1 MKFRNKGVVLISI
14 LLIVLLLSAVA
25 ITFGNKYL
33 VSLKRAQ
40 YIEFQSL
47 SLNAFRNV
55 EAMSLNKID
64 KFSRF
69 NSSNLTKVNPLL
81 TDGIYFEIN
90 GATIVGSIH
99 DASNCFNINS
109 LVRAGKEDYQEN
121 KKSMNVFRELMYLTE
136 VDNNVAEEIID
147 QIIDWIDKNS
157 NPRAYGLEDY
167 YYSGPL
173 HNPREFSGSRLL
185 IDIEELKSIPSV
197 RLVDWN
203 IFKELFCAYPYASD
217 LRLNINTLDK
227 NNIFLLTSFF
237 PKIDL
242 KDAEYIIENIPMNGF
257 EDINA
262 FLQSF
267 EAIDLRSPNGEV
279 LFTSDIFNIET
290 VIDYEGYSASSK
302 STLIY
307 GKNKNGYILS
317 RTYNGI

>member
-69 NSSNLTKVNPLL
+69 NSSNLTKENPLL
-81 TDGIYFEIN
+81 TDEIYFEIN
-90 GATIVGSIH
+90 GATIVGSID

-109 LVRAGKEDYQEN
+109 LVRAGKDDYQEN
-121 KKSMNVFRELMYLTE
+121 KKSMNAFRELMYLAE

-147 QIIDWIDKNS
+147 QIIDWVDKNS

-173 HNPREFSGSRLL
+173 HNPREFSGGRLL

-197 RLVDWN
+197 RLVDWD
-203 IFKELFCAYPYASD
+203 IFKEFFCAYPFATN
-217 LRLNINTLDK
+217 LKLNINTLDK
-227 NNIFLLTSFF
+227 NNILLLTAFF
-237 PKIDL
+237 PKIDI
-242 KDAEYIIENIPMNGF
+242 KDSEYIIENIPLNGF
-257 EDINA
+257 QDINA

-267 EAIDLRSPNGEV
+267 DDIDLSSPNGEI

>member
-69 NSSNLTKVNPLL
+69 NSSNLTKENPLL
-81 TDGIYFEIN
+81 TDEIYFEIN
-90 GATIVGSIH
+90 GATIVGSID

-121 KKSMNVFRELMYLTE
+121 KKSMNAFRELMYLAE
-136 VDNNVAEEIID
+136 VDNNVSEEIID

-173 HNPREFSGSRLL
+173 HNPREFSGGRLL

-197 RLVDWN
+197 RLVDWD
-203 IFKELFCAYPYASD
+203 IFKEFFCAYPFATN
-217 LRLNINTLDK
+217 LKLNINTLDK
-227 NNIFLLTSFF
+227 NNILLLTAFF
-237 PKIDL
+237 PKIDI
-242 KDAEYIIENIPMNGF
+242 KDSEYIIENIPLNGFQDINTFLQAF
-257 EDINA
+257 EDI
-262 FLQSF
+262 
-267 EAIDLRSPNGEV
+267 DLSSPNGEV
-279 LFTSDIFNIET
+279 IFTSDIFNIET

>member
-69 NSSNLTKVNPLL
+69 NSSNLTKENPLL
-81 TDGIYFEIN
+81 TDEIYFEIN
-90 GATIVGSIH
+90 GATIVGSID

-109 LVRAGKEDYQEN
+109 LVRAGKDDYQEN
-121 KKSMNVFRELMYLTE
+121 KKSMNAFRELMYLAE

-147 QIIDWIDKNS
+147 QIIDWVDKNS

-173 HNPREFSGSRLL
+173 HSPREFSGGRLL

-197 RLVDWN
+197 RLVDWD
-203 IFKELFCAYPYASD
+203 IFREFFCAYPFATD
-217 LRLNINTLDK
+217 LKLNINTLDK
-227 NNIFLLTSFF
+227 NNILLLTAFF
-237 PKIDL
+237 PKIDI
-242 KDAEYIIENIPMNGF
+242 KDSEYIIENIPLNGF
-257 EDINA
+257 QDINA

-267 EAIDLRSPNGEV
+267 DDIDLSSPNGEI

>member
-81 TDGIYFEIN
+81 TDEIYFEIN

-185 IDIEELKSIPSV
+185 IDIEELKSIPSI

-267 EAIDLRSPNGEV
+267 EAIDLSSPNGEV

>member
-69 NSSNLTKVNPLL
+69 NSSNLTKENPLL
-81 TDGIYFEIN
+81 TDEIYFEIN
-90 GATIVGSIH
+90 GATIVGSID

-121 KKSMNVFRELMYLTE
+121 KKSMNAFRELMYLAE

-173 HNPREFSGSRLL
+173 HNPREFSGGRLL

-197 RLVDWN
+197 RLVDWD
-203 IFKELFCAYPYASD
+203 IFKEFFCAYPFATD
-217 LRLNINTLDK
+217 LKLNINTLDK
-227 NNIFLLTSFF
+227 NNILLLTAFF
-237 PKIDL
+237 PKIDI
-242 KDAEYIIENIPMNGF
+242 KDSEYIIENIPLNGF
-257 EDINA
+257 QDINA

-267 EAIDLRSPNGEV
+267 DDIDLSSPNGEI

>member
-69 NSSNLTKVNPLL
+69 NSSNLTKENPLL
-81 TDGIYFEIN
+81 TDEIYFEIN
-90 GATIVGSIH
+90 GATIVGSID

-121 KKSMNVFRELMYLTE
+121 KKSMNAFRELMYLAE

-173 HNPREFSGSRLL
+173 HNPREFSGGRLL

-197 RLVDWN
+197 RLVDWD
-203 IFKELFCAYPYASD
+203 IFKEFFCAYPFATN
-217 LRLNINTLDK
+217 LKLNINTLDK
-227 NNIFLLTSFF
+227 NNILLLTAFF
-237 PKIDL
+237 PKIDI
-242 KDAEYIIENIPMNGF
+242 KDSEYIIENIPLNGF
-257 EDINA
+257 QDINT
-262 FLQSF
+262 FLQAF
-267 EAIDLRSPNGEV
+267 EHIDLSSPNGEV
-279 LFTSDIFNIET
+279 IFTSDIFNIET

>member
-1 MKFRNKGVVLISI
+1 MKFRNRGVVLISI

-69 NSSNLTKVNPLL
+69 NSSNLTKENPLL
-81 TDGIYFEIN
+81 TDEIYFEIN
-90 GATIVGSIH
+90 GATIIGSID

-121 KKSMNVFRELMYLTE
+121 KKSMNAFRELMYLAE

-147 QIIDWIDKNS
+147 QIIDWMFIL
-157 NPRAYGLEDY
+157 G
-167 YYSGPL
+167 
-173 HNPREFSGSRLL
+173 RLL

-197 RLVDWN
+197 RLVDWD
-203 IFKELFCAYPYASD
+203 IFKEFFCAYPFATN
-217 LRLNINTLDK
+217 LKLNINTLDK

-237 PKIDL
+237 PNIDL
-242 KDAEYIIENIPMNGF
+242 KDAEFIIENIPLNGF

-262 FLQSF
+262 FLQF
-267 EAIDLRSPNGEV
+267 FDDIDLSSPNGEI
-279 LFTSDIFNIET
+279 LFTSDIFNIKT

>member
-69 NSSNLTKVNPLL
+69 NSSNLTKENPLL
-81 TDGIYFEIN
+81 TDEIYFEIN
-90 GATIVGSIH
+90 GATIVVSID

-109 LVRAGKEDYQEN
+109 LVTAGKEDYQEN
-121 KKSMNVFRELMYLTE
+121 KKSMNAFRELMYLAE

-173 HNPREFSGSRLL
+173 HNPREFSGGRLL

-197 RLVDWN
+197 RLVDWD
-203 IFKELFCAYPYASD
+203 IFKEFFCAYPFATN
-217 LRLNINTLDK
+217 LKLNINTLDK
-227 NNIFLLTSFF
+227 NNILLLTAFF
-237 PKIDL
+237 PKIDI
-242 KDAEYIIENIPMNGF
+242 KDSEYIIENIPLNGF
-257 EDINA
+257 QDINA

-267 EAIDLRSPNGEV
+267 DDIDLSSPNGEI

>member
-69 NSSNLTKVNPLL
+69 NSSNLTKENPLL
-81 TDGIYFEIN
+81 TDEIYFEIN
-90 GATIVGSIH
+90 GATIVGSIG

-121 KKSMNVFRELMYLTE
+121 KKSMNAFRELMYLAE

-173 HNPREFSGSRLL
+173 HNPREFSGGRLL

-197 RLVDWN
+197 RLVDWD
-203 IFKELFCAYPYASD
+203 IFKEFFCAYPFATN
-217 LRLNINTLDK
+217 LKLNINTLDK
-227 NNIFLLTSFF
+227 NNILLLTAFF
-237 PKIDL
+237 PKIDI
-242 KDAEYIIENIPMNGF
+242 KDSEYIIENIPLNGFQDINTFLQAF
-257 EDINA
+257 EDI
-262 FLQSF
+262 
-267 EAIDLRSPNGEV
+267 DLSSPNGEV
-279 LFTSDIFNIET
+279 IFTSDIFNIET

-307 GKNKNGYILS
+307 GKNKNG
-317 RTYNGI
+317 

>member
-69 NSSNLTKVNPLL
+69 NSSNLTKENPLL
-81 TDGIYFEIN
+81 TDEIYFEIN

-109 LVRAGKEDYQEN
+109 LVRAGKEDYLEN

-136 VDNNVAEEIID
+136 VDNNLTEEIID

-173 HNPREFSGSRLL
+173 HNPREFSGGRLL

-197 RLVDWN
+197 RLVDWD
-203 IFKELFCAYPYASD
+203 IFKEFFCAYPFATN
-217 LRLNINTLDK
+217 LKLNINTLDK
-227 NNIFLLTSFF
+227 NNILLLTAFF
-237 PKIDL
+237 PKIDI
-242 KDAEYIIENIPMNGF
+242 KDSEYIIENIPLNGF
-257 EDINA
+257 EDINT
-262 FLQSF
+262 FLQAF
-267 EAIDLRSPNGEV
+267 EDIDLSSPNGEV
-279 LFTSDIFNIET
+279 IFTSDIFNIET

>member
-69 NSSNLTKVNPLL
+69 NSSNLTKENPLL
-81 TDGIYFEIN
+81 TDEIYFEIN
-90 GATIVGSIH
+90 GATIVGSID

-121 KKSMNVFRELMYLTE
+121 KKSMNAFRELMYLAE

-173 HNPREFSGSRLL
+173 HNPREFSGGRLL

-197 RLVDWN
+197 RLVDWD
-203 IFKELFCAYPYASD
+203 IFKEFFCAYPFATN
-217 LRLNINTLDK
+217 LKLNINTLDK
-227 NNIFLLTSFF
+227 NNILLLTAFF
-237 PKIDL
+237 PKIDI
-242 KDAEYIIENIPMNGF
+242 KDSEYIIENIPLDGFQDINTFLQAF
-257 EDINA
+257 EDI
-262 FLQSF
+262 
-267 EAIDLRSPNGEV
+267 DLSSPNGEV
-279 LFTSDIFNIET
+279 IFTSDIFNIET

>member
-1 MKFRNKGVVLISI
+1 MNFRNKGVVLISI
-14 LLIVLLLSAVA
+14 LLIVLLLSAIA

-69 NSSNLTKVNPLL
+69 NSSNLTKENPLL
-81 TDGIYFEIN
+81 TDEIYFEIN
-90 GATIVGSIH
+90 GATIVGSID

-109 LVRAGKEDYQEN
+109 LVRADKEDFQEN
-121 KKSMNVFRELMYLTE
+121 QKSMNVFRELMYLRE
-136 VDNNVAEEIID
+136 VDNNLAEEIID

-173 HNPREFSGSRLL
+173 HTPREFSGSRLL

-197 RLVDWN
+197 RLVDWS
-203 IFKELFCAYPYASD
+203 IFRDLFCAYPFATD
-217 LRLNINTLDK
+217 LKLNINTLDK

-242 KDAEYIIENIPMNGF
+242 RDAEYIIENIPLNGF
-257 EDINA
+257 QDINA

-267 EAIDLRSPNGEV
+267 DDIDLSSPNGEI
-279 LFTSDIFNIET
+279 LFTSDIFNIKT

>member
-55 EAMSLNKID
+55 EAISLNKID

-69 NSSNLTKVNPLL
+69 NSSNLTKENPLL
-81 TDGIYFEIN
+81 TDEIYFEIN
-90 GATIVGSIH
+90 GATIVGSID

-121 KKSMNVFRELMYLTE
+121 KKSMNAFRELMYLAE

-147 QIIDWIDKNS
+147 QIIDWVDKNT

-173 HNPREFSGSRLL
+173 HNPREFSGGRLL

-197 RLVDWN
+197 RLVDWD
-203 IFKELFCAYPYASD
+203 IFKEFFCAYPFATD
-217 LRLNINTLDK
+217 LKLNINTLDK
-227 NNIFLLTSFF
+227 NNILLLTAFF
-237 PKIDL
+237 PKIDI
-242 KDAEYIIENIPMNGF
+242 KDSEYIIENIPLNGF
-257 EDINA
+257 QDINA

-267 EAIDLRSPNGEV
+267 DDIDLSSPNGEI

-307 GKNKNGYILS
+307 GNNKNGYILS

>member
-257 EDINA
+257 KDINA

-279 LFTSDIFNIET
+279 LFTSDIFNIEM

>member
-69 NSSNLTKVNPLL
+69 NSSNLTKENPLL
-81 TDGIYFEIN
+81 TDEIYYEIN
-90 GATIVGSIH
+90 GATIVGSID

-121 KKSMNVFRELMYLTE
+121 KKSMNAFRELMYLAE

-173 HNPREFSGSRLL
+173 HNPREFSGGRLL

-197 RLVDWN
+197 RLVDWD
-203 IFKELFCAYPYASD
+203 IFKEFFCAYPFATN
-217 LRLNINTLDK
+217 LKLNINTLDK
-227 NNIFLLTSFF
+227 NNILLLTAFF
-237 PKIDL
+237 PKIDI
-242 KDAEYIIENIPMNGF
+242 KDSEYIIENIPLDGFQDINTFLQAF
-257 EDINA
+257 EDI
-262 FLQSF
+262 
-267 EAIDLRSPNGEV
+267 DLSSPNGEV
-279 LFTSDIFNIET
+279 IFTSDIFNIET

>member
-14 LLIVLLLSAVA
+14 LLIVSLLSAVA

-69 NSSNLTKVNPLL
+69 NFTNLTKENPLL
-81 TDGIYFEIN
+81 TDEIYFEIN
-90 GATIVGSIH
+90 GATIIGSIH

-121 KKSMNVFRELMYLTE
+121 KKSMNVFRELMYLAE

-185 IDIEELKSIPSV
+185 IDIEELKSIPSI

-203 IFKELFCAYPYASD
+203 IFKELFCAYPFATD
-217 LRLNINTLDK
+217 LKLNINTLDK

-237 PKIDL
+237 PKIDI
-242 KDAEYIIENIPMNGF
+242 KDAEYIIENIPLNGF
-257 EDINA
+257 QNINA

-267 EAIDLRSPNGEV
+267 DGIDLSAPNGEI

>member
-69 NSSNLTKVNPLL
+69 NSSNLTKENPLL
-81 TDGIYFEIN
+81 TDEIYFEIN
-90 GATIVGSIH
+90 GATIVGSID

-121 KKSMNVFRELMYLTE
+121 KKSMNAFRELMYLAE

-173 HNPREFSGSRLL
+173 HNPREFSGGRLL

-197 RLVDWN
+197 RLVDWD
-203 IFKELFCAYPYASD
+203 IFKEFFCAYPFATN
-217 LRLNINTLDK
+217 LKLNINTLDK
-227 NNIFLLTSFF
+227 NNILLLTAFF
-237 PKIDL
+237 PKIDI
-242 KDAEYIIENIPMNGF
+242 KDSEYIIENIPLNGF
-257 EDINA
+257 QDINT
-262 FLQSF
+262 FLQEF
-267 EAIDLRSPNGEV
+267 QDIDLSSPNGEV
-279 LFTSDIFNIET
+279 IFTSDIFNIET

>member
-69 NSSNLTKVNPLL
+69 NSSNLTKENPLL
-81 TDGIYFEIN
+81 TDEIYFEIN
-90 GATIVGSIH
+90 GATIVGSID

-121 KKSMNVFRELMYLTE
+121 KKSMNAFRELMYLAE

-147 QIIDWIDKNS
+147 QIIDWVDKNT

-173 HNPREFSGSRLL
+173 HNPREFSGGRLL

-197 RLVDWN
+197 RLVDWD
-203 IFKELFCAYPYASD
+203 IFKEFFCAYPFATD
-217 LRLNINTLDK
+217 LKLNINTLDK
-227 NNIFLLTSFF
+227 NNILLLTAFF
-237 PKIDL
+237 PKIDI
-242 KDAEYIIENIPMNGF
+242 KDSEYIIENIPLNGF
-257 EDINA
+257 QDINA

-267 EAIDLRSPNGEV
+267 DDIDLSSPNGEI
-279 LFTSDIFNIET
+279 LFTSDIFNIEM

>member
-1 MKFRNKGVVLISI
+1 MNFRNKGVVLISI
-14 LLIVLLLSAVA
+14 LLIVLLLSAIA

-69 NSSNLTKVNPLL
+69 NSSNLTKENPLL
-81 TDGIYFEIN
+81 TDEIYFEIN
-90 GATIVGSIH
+90 GATIIGSIH

-109 LVRAGKEDYQEN
+109 LVRAGEGDYQEN
-121 KKSMNVFRELMYLTE
+121 KKSMNVFRELMYLAE
-136 VDNNVAEEIID
+136 VDKNIAEEIID

-185 IDIEELKSIPSV
+185 IDIEELKSIPSI
-197 RLVDWN
+197 RLLDWN
-203 IFKELFCAYPYASD
+203 IFQELFCAYPFATD
-217 LRLNINTLDK
+217 LKLNINTLDK

-242 KDAEYIIENIPMNGF
+242 RDAEYIIENIPLNGF
-257 EDINA
+257 QDINA

-267 EAIDLRSPNGEV
+267 NDIDLSSPNGEI
-279 LFTSDIFNIET
+279 LFTSDIFNIKT

>member
-1 MKFRNKGVVLISI
+1 MNFRNKGVVLISI
-14 LLIVLLLSAVA
+14 LLIVLLLSAIA

-69 NSSNLTKVNPLL
+69 NSSNLTKENPLL
-81 TDGIYFEIN
+81 TDEIYFEIN
-90 GATIVGSIH
+90 GATIIGSIH

-109 LVRAGKEDYQEN
+109 LVRAGEGDYQEN
-121 KKSMNVFRELMYLTE
+121 KKSMNVFRELMYLAE
-136 VDNNVAEEIID
+136 VDKNIAEEIID

-185 IDIEELKSIPSV
+185 IDIEELKSIPSI
-197 RLVDWN
+197 RLLDWN
-203 IFKELFCAYPYASD
+203 IFQELFCAYPFATD
-217 LRLNINTLDK
+217 LKLNINTLDK

-237 PKIDL
+237 PNIDL
-242 KDAEYIIENIPMNGF
+242 KDAEYIIENIPLNGF
-257 EDINA
+257 QDINA

-267 EAIDLRSPNGEV
+267 DDIDLSSPNGEI
-279 LFTSDIFNIET
+279 LFTSDIFNIKT

-317 RTYNGI
+317 RTYNRI

>member
-47 SLNAFRNV
+47 SLNAFRNI
-55 EAMSLNKID
+55 EALSLNKID

-81 TDGIYFEIN
+81 TDEIYFEIN

-121 KKSMNVFRELMYLTE
+121 KKSMNVFRELMYLTK

-242 KDAEYIIENIPMNGF
+242 KDAEYIIENIPINGF

-267 EAIDLRSPNGEV
+267 EAIDLSSPNGEV
-279 LFTSDIFNIET
+279 LFTTDIFNIET

>member
-69 NSSNLTKVNPLL
+69 NSSNLTKENPLL
-81 TDGIYFEIN
+81 TDEIYFEIN
-90 GATIVGSIH
+90 GATIVGSID

-109 LVRAGKEDYQEN
+109 LVKAGKDDYQEN
-121 KKSMNVFRELMYLTE
+121 KKSMNAFRELMYLAE

-147 QIIDWIDKNS
+147 QIIDWVDKNS

-173 HNPREFSGSRLL
+173 HNPREFSGGRLL

-197 RLVDWN
+197 RLVDWD
-203 IFKELFCAYPYASD
+203 IFKEFFCAYPFATN
-217 LRLNINTLDK
+217 LKLNINTLDK
-227 NNIFLLTSFF
+227 NNILLLTAFF
-237 PKIDL
+237 PKIDI
-242 KDAEYIIENIPMNGF
+242 KDSEYIIENIPVNGFQDINTFLQAF
-257 EDINA
+257 EDI
-262 FLQSF
+262 
-267 EAIDLRSPNGEV
+267 DLSSPNGEV
-279 LFTSDIFNIET
+279 IFTSDIFNIET

>member
-14 LLIVLLLSAVA
+14 LLIVLLLSSVA

-55 EAMSLNKID
+55 EAMSINKID

-69 NSSNLTKVNPLL
+69 NSSNLTKENPLL
-81 TDGIYFEIN
+81 TNEIYFEIN
-90 GATIVGSIH
+90 GAKIVGSIH

-109 LVRAGKEDYQEN
+109 LVRASKDDYQEN
-121 KKSMNVFRELMYLTE
+121 KKSMNVFRELMYLAE
-136 VDNNVAEEIID
+136 VDNNVTEEIID

-173 HNPREFSGSRLL
+173 HNPREFSGGRLL

-197 RLVDWN
+197 RLVDWS
-203 IFKELFCAYPYASD
+203 IFRNLFCAYPFASD
-217 LRLNINTLDK
+217 LKLNINTLDK
-227 NNIFLLTSFF
+227 NDILLLTAFF

-242 KDAEYIIENIPMNGF
+242 KDSEYIIENIPLKGF
-257 EDINA
+257 KDIND
-262 FLQSF
+262 FLQYF
-267 EAIDLRSPNGEV
+267 DDIDLSSPNGEI

>member
-69 NSSNLTKVNPLL
+69 NSSNLTKENPLL
-81 TDGIYFEIN
+81 TDEMYFEIN
-90 GATIVGSIH
+90 GATIVGSIE

-121 KKSMNVFRELMYLTE
+121 KKSMNAFRELMYLVE
-136 VDNNVAEEIID
+136 VDNNIAEEIID
-147 QIIDWIDKNS
+147 QIIDWVDKNS

-173 HNPREFSGSRLL
+173 HNPREFSGGRLL

-203 IFKELFCAYPYASD
+203 IFQKLFCAYPFATD
-217 LRLNINTLDK
+217 LKLNINTLDK
-227 NNIFLLTSFF
+227 NNIFLLTAFF

-242 KDAEYIIENIPMNGF
+242 KDAEYIIENTPSNGF
-257 EDINA
+257 KDINT
-262 FLQSF
+262 FLQF
-267 EAIDLRSPNGEV
+267 FDDIDLSSPNGEI
-279 LFTSDIFNIET
+279 LFTTDTFNIKT
-290 VIDYEGYSASSK
+290 VIDYEGYSASSN

>member
-69 NSSNLTKVNPLL
+69 NSSNLTKENPLL
-81 TDGIYFEIN
+81 TDEIYFEIN
-90 GATIVGSIH
+90 GATIVGSID

-121 KKSMNVFRELMYLTE
+121 KKSMNAFRELMYLAE

-147 QIIDWIDKNS
+147 QIIDWVDKNS

-173 HNPREFSGSRLL
+173 HNPREFSGGRLL

-197 RLVDWN
+197 RLVDWD
-203 IFKELFCAYPYASD
+203 IFKEFFCAYPFATD
-217 LRLNINTLDK
+217 LKLNINTLDK
-227 NNIFLLTSFF
+227 NNILLLTAFF
-237 PKIDL
+237 PKIDI
-242 KDAEYIIENIPMNGF
+242 KDSEYIIENIPLNGFQDINTFLQAF
-257 EDINA
+257 EDI
-262 FLQSF
+262 
-267 EAIDLRSPNGEV
+267 DLSSPNGEV
-279 LFTSDIFNIET
+279 IFTSDIFNIET

>member
-1 MKFRNKGVVLISI
+1 MKYRNKGVVLISI

-69 NSSNLTKVNPLL
+69 NSSNLTKENPLL
-81 TDGIYFEIN
+81 TDEIYFEIN
-90 GATIVGSIH
+90 GATIVGSID

-121 KKSMNVFRELMYLTE
+121 KKSMNAFRELMYLAE

-147 QIIDWIDKNS
+147 QIIDWVDKNS

-173 HNPREFSGSRLL
+173 HNPREFSGGRLL

-197 RLVDWN
+197 RLVDWD
-203 IFKELFCAYPYASD
+203 IFKEFFCAYPFATD
-217 LRLNINTLDK
+217 LKLNINTLDK
-227 NNIFLLTSFF
+227 NNILLLTAFF
-237 PKIDL
+237 PKIDI
-242 KDAEYIIENIPMNGF
+242 KDSEYIIENIPLNGF
-257 EDINA
+257 QDINA

-267 EAIDLRSPNGEV
+267 DDIDLSSPNGEI

>member
-69 NSSNLTKVNPLL
+69 NSSNLTKENPLL
-81 TDGIYFEIN
+81 TDEIYFEIN
-90 GATIVGSIH
+90 GATIVGSID

-121 KKSMNVFRELMYLTE
+121 KKSMNAFRELMYLAE
-136 VDNNVAEEIID
+136 VDNNLAEEIID

-173 HNPREFSGSRLL
+173 HNPREFSGGRLL
-185 IDIEELKSIPSV
+185 IDIEELKSIQSV
-197 RLVDWN
+197 RLLDWDN
-203 IFKELFCAYPYASD
+203 FKEFFCAYPFATN
-217 LRLNINTLDK
+217 LKLNINTLDK
-227 NNIFLLTSFF
+227 NNILLLTAFF
-237 PKIDL
+237 PKIDI
-242 KDAEYIIENIPMNGF
+242 KDSEYIIENIPLNGFQDINTFLQAF
-257 EDINA
+257 EDI
-262 FLQSF
+262 
-267 EAIDLRSPNGEV
+267 DLSSPNGEV
-279 LFTSDIFNIET
+279 IFTSDIFNIET

>member
-14 LLIVLLLSAVA
+14 LFIVLLLSAVA

-69 NSSNLTKVNPLL
+69 NSSNLTKENPLL
-81 TDGIYFEIN
+81 TDEIYFEIN
-90 GATIVGSIH
+90 GATIVGSID

-109 LVRAGKEDYQEN
+109 LVRADKEDFQEN
-121 KKSMNVFRELMYLTE
+121 QKSMNVFRELMYLRE
-136 VDNNVAEEIID
+136 VDNNLAEEIID

-173 HNPREFSGSRLL
+173 HNPREFSGGRLL

-197 RLVDWN
+197 RLVDWD
-203 IFKELFCAYPYASD
+203 IFKEFFCAYPFATN
-217 LRLNINTLDK
+217 LKLNINTLDK
-227 NNIFLLTSFF
+227 NNILLLTAFF
-237 PKIDL
+237 PKIDI
-242 KDAEYIIENIPMNGF
+242 KDSEYIIENIPLNGFQDINTFLQAF
-257 EDINA
+257 EDI
-262 FLQSF
+262 
-267 EAIDLRSPNGEV
+267 DLSSPNGEV
-279 LFTSDIFNIET
+279 IFTSDIFNIET

>member
-69 NSSNLTKVNPLL
+69 NSSNLTKENPLL
-81 TDGIYFEIN
+81 TDEIYFEIN
-90 GATIVGSIH
+90 GATIVGSIN

-121 KKSMNVFRELMYLTE
+121 KKSMNAFRELMYLAE

-173 HNPREFSGSRLL
+173 HNPREFSGGRLL

-197 RLVDWN
+197 RLVDWD
-203 IFKELFCAYPYASD
+203 IFKEFFCAYPFATN
-217 LRLNINTLDK
+217 LKLNINTLDK
-227 NNIFLLTSFF
+227 NNILLLTAFF
-237 PKIDL
+237 PKIDI
-242 KDAEYIIENIPMNGF
+242 KDSEYIIENIPLNGFQDINTFLQAF
-257 EDINA
+257 EDI
-262 FLQSF
+262 
-267 EAIDLRSPNGEV
+267 DLSSPNGEV
-279 LFTSDIFNIET
+279 IFTSDIFNIET

>member
-69 NSSNLTKVNPLL
+69 NSSNLTKENPLL
-81 TDGIYFEIN
+81 TDEIYFEIN
-90 GATIVGSIH
+90 GATIVGSID

-121 KKSMNVFRELMYLTE
+121 KKSMNAFRELMYLAE

-147 QIIDWIDKNS
+147 QIIDWVDKNS

-173 HNPREFSGSRLL
+173 HNPREFSGGRLL

-197 RLVDWN
+197 RLVDWD
-203 IFKELFCAYPYASD
+203 IFKEFFCAYPFATD
-217 LRLNINTLDK
+217 LKLNINTLDK
-227 NNIFLLTSFF
+227 NNILLLTAFF
-237 PKIDL
+237 PKIDI
-242 KDAEYIIENIPMNGF
+242 KDSEYIIENIPLNGF
-257 EDINA
+257 QDINA

-267 EAIDLRSPNGEV
+267 DDIDLSSPNGEI

>member
-69 NSSNLTKVNPLL
+69 NSSNLTKENPLL
-81 TDGIYFEIN
+81 NDEIYFEIN
-90 GATIVGSIH
+90 GATIVGSID

-109 LVRAGKEDYQEN
+109 LVRAGKDDYQEN
-121 KKSMNVFRELMYLTE
+121 KKSMNAFRELMYLAE

-147 QIIDWIDKNS
+147 QIIDWVDKNS

-173 HNPREFSGSRLL
+173 HNPREFSGGRLL

-197 RLVDWN
+197 RLVDWD
-203 IFKELFCAYPYASD
+203 IFKEFFCAYPFATN
-217 LRLNINTLDK
+217 LKLNINTLDK
-227 NNIFLLTSFF
+227 NNILLLTAFF
-237 PKIDL
+237 PKIDI
-242 KDAEYIIENIPMNGF
+242 KDSEYIIENIPLNGF
-257 EDINA
+257 QDINA

-267 EAIDLRSPNGEV
+267 DDIDLSSPNGEI

>member
-81 TDGIYFEIN
+81 TDEIYFEIN

-136 VDNNVAEEIID
+136 VDNNLSEEIID

-257 EDINA
+257 ENINA

-267 EAIDLRSPNGEV
+267 EAIDLSSPNGEV

-290 VIDYEGYSASSK
+290 AIDYEGYSASSK

>member
-69 NSSNLTKVNPLL
+69 NSSNLTKENPLL
-81 TDGIYFEIN
+81 TDEIYFEIN
-90 GATIVGSIH
+90 GATIVGSID

-109 LVRAGKEDYQEN
+109 LVRAGKDDYQEN
-121 KKSMNVFRELMYLTE
+121 KKSMNAFRELMYLAE
-136 VDNNVAEEIID
+136 IDNNVAEEIID
-147 QIIDWIDKNS
+147 QIIDWVDKNS

-173 HNPREFSGSRLL
+173 HNPREFSGGRLL

-197 RLVDWN
+197 RLVDWD
-203 IFKELFCAYPYASD
+203 IFKEFFCAYPFATD
-217 LRLNINTLDK
+217 LKLNINTLDK
-227 NNIFLLTSFF
+227 NNILLLTAFF
-237 PKIDL
+237 PKIDI
-242 KDAEYIIENIPMNGF
+242 KDSEYIIENIPLNGF
-257 EDINA
+257 QDINA

-267 EAIDLRSPNGEV
+267 DDIDLSSPNGEI

>member
-69 NSSNLTKVNPLL
+69 NSSNLTKENPLL
-81 TDGIYFEIN
+81 TDEIYFEIN
-90 GATIVGSIH
+90 GATIVGSID

-109 LVRAGKEDYQEN
+109 LVKAGKDDYQEN
-121 KKSMNVFRELMYLTE
+121 KKSMNAFRELMYLAE

-147 QIIDWIDKNS
+147 QIIDWVDKNT

-173 HNPREFSGSRLL
+173 HNPREFSGGRLL

-197 RLVDWN
+197 RLVDWD
-203 IFKELFCAYPYASD
+203 IFKEFFCAYPFATD
-217 LRLNINTLDK
+217 LKLNINTLDK
-227 NNIFLLTSFF
+227 NNILLLTAFF
-237 PKIDL
+237 PKIDI
-242 KDAEYIIENIPMNGF
+242 KDSEYIIENIPLNGF
-257 EDINA
+257 QDINA

-267 EAIDLRSPNGEV
+267 DDIDLSSPNGEI

>member
-69 NSSNLTKVNPLL
+69 NSSNLTKENPLL
-81 TDGIYFEIN
+81 NDEIYFEIN
-90 GATIVGSIH
+90 GATIVGSID

-109 LVRAGKEDYQEN
+109 LVRAGKEDYLEN
-121 KKSMNVFRELMYLTE
+121 KKSINAFRELMYLVE

-147 QIIDWIDKNS
+147 QIIDWVDKNS

-173 HNPREFSGSRLL
+173 HNPREFSGGRLL

-197 RLVDWN
+197 RLVDWD
-203 IFKELFCAYPYASD
+203 IFKEFFCAYPFATD
-217 LRLNINTLDK
+217 LKLNINTLDK
-227 NNIFLLTSFF
+227 NNILLLTVFF
-237 PKIDL
+237 PKIDT
-242 KDAEYIIENIPMNGF
+242 KDAEYIIENIPKNGF
-257 EDINA
+257 QDINA

-267 EAIDLRSPNGEV
+267 DDIDLSSPNGEI
-279 LFTSDIFNIET
+279 LFTSDIFNIKT
-290 VIDYEGYSASSK
+290 VVDYEGYSASSK
-302 STLIY
+302 SILIY

>member
-1 MKFRNKGVVLISI
+1 MKYRNKGVVLISI

-69 NSSNLTKVNPLL
+69 NSSNLTKENPLL
-81 TDGIYFEIN
+81 TDEIYFEIN
-90 GATIVGSIH
+90 GATIIGSIH

-121 KKSMNVFRELMYLTE
+121 KKSMNVFRELMYLAE

-185 IDIEELKSIPSV
+185 IDVEELKSIPSI

-203 IFKELFCAYPYASD
+203 IFKELFCAYPFATD
-217 LRLNINTLDK
+217 LKLNINTLDK

-242 KDAEYIIENIPMNGF
+242 KDAEYIIENIPLNGF
-257 EDINA
+257 QDINA

-267 EAIDLRSPNGEV
+267 DGIDLSSPNGEI

>member
-69 NSSNLTKVNPLL
+69 NSSNLTKETPLL
-81 TDGIYFEIN
+81 TDEIYFEIN
-90 GATIVGSIH
+90 GATIVGSIG

-121 KKSMNVFRELMYLTE
+121 KKSMNAFRELMYLAE

-173 HNPREFSGSRLL
+173 HNPREFSGGRLL

-197 RLVDWN
+197 RLVDWD
-203 IFKELFCAYPYASD
+203 IFKEFFCAYPFATN
-217 LRLNINTLDK
+217 LKLNINTLDK
-227 NNIFLLTSFF
+227 NNILLLTAFF
-237 PKIDL
+237 PKIDI
-242 KDAEYIIENIPMNGF
+242 KDSEYIIENIPLNGFQDINTFLQAF
-257 EDINA
+257 EDI
-262 FLQSF
+262 
-267 EAIDLRSPNGEV
+267 DLSSPNGEV
-279 LFTSDIFNIET
+279 IFTSDIFNIET

>member
-69 NSSNLTKVNPLL
+69 NSSNLTKENPLL
-81 TDGIYFEIN
+81 TDEMYFEIN
-90 GATIVGSIH
+90 GATIVGSIE

-121 KKSMNVFRELMYLTE
+121 KKSMNAFRELMYLVE
-136 VDNNVAEEIID
+136 VDNNIAEEIID
-147 QIIDWIDKNS
+147 QIIDWVDKNS

-173 HNPREFSGSRLL
+173 HNPREFSGGRLL

-203 IFKELFCAYPYASD
+203 IFQKLFCAYPFATD
-217 LRLNINTLDK
+217 LKLNINTLDK
-227 NNIFLLTSFF
+227 NNIFLLTAFF

-242 KDAEYIIENIPMNGF
+242 KDAEYIIENTPSNGF
-257 EDINA
+257 KDINT
-262 FLQSF
+262 FLQF
-267 EAIDLRSPNGEV
+267 FDDIDLSSPNGEI
-279 LFTSDIFNIET
+279 LFTTDTFNIKT
-290 VIDYEGYSASSK
+290 VIGYEGYSASSN

>member
-69 NSSNLTKVNPLL
+69 NSSNLTKENPLL
-81 TDGIYFEIN
+81 TDEIYFEIN
-90 GATIVGSIH
+90 GATIIGSIH

-121 KKSMNVFRELMYLTE
+121 KKSMNVFRELMYLAE

-185 IDIEELKSIPSV
+185 IDVEELKSIPSI

-203 IFKELFCAYPYASD
+203 IFKELFCAYPFATD
-217 LRLNINTLDK
+217 LKLNINTLDK

-242 KDAEYIIENIPMNGF
+242 KDAEYIIENIPLNGF
-257 EDINA
+257 QDINA

-267 EAIDLRSPNGEV
+267 DGIDLSSPNGEI
-279 LFTSDIFNIET
+279 LFTSDIFNIKT
-290 VIDYEGYSASSK
+290 VIDYEGYSASSS